1 MIHTMK
7 NREIIALIA
16 VATADSQTLPNHVEK
31 QIYPPLLSGPCVHQ
45 EGRRDDST
53 PPSAAGDLNN
63 LDDEGKFVPMELGMC
78 EVHSEDVTRL
88 KTSEYAPTPNVLL
101 LSLS

>member
-1 MIHTMK
+1 MK

-16 VATADSQTLPNHVEK
+16 DATADSQTLPNHVEK

-63 LDDEGKFVPMELGMC
+63 LDDEGKFVPMELAIDG
-78 EVHSEDVTRL
+78 L

-101 LSLS
+101 RSSVM

>member
-1 MIHTMK
+1 MWKSKFILLCSLGLVSAK
-7 NREIIALIA
+7 KDD
-16 VATADSQTLPNHVEK
+16 ATTL
-31 QIYPPLLSGPCVHQ
+31 
-45 EGRRDDST
+45 R
-53 PPSAAGDLNN
+53 PSATGDLDN
-63 LDDEGKFVPMELGMC
+63 LDDEGKFIPMELGMR